1 MLPTFCQVLSDLL
14 YFLIVN
20 KQKKNPEM
28 LEKYDDFIFFVAS
41 HMHIGDNLKVFNHLK
56 NLSAF
61 SITQTVINV
70 DTLSLSVNSFLCN
83 K

>member
-1 MLPTFCQVLSDLL
+1 
-14 YFLIVN
+14 
-20 KQKKNPEM
+20 M

-41 HMHIGDNLKVFNHLK
+41 HTQIGDNLKVFNHMK

-61 SITQTVINV
+61 SITKTVINV

-83 K
+83 E